1 MTNKDRPLMIP
12 ALVALASA
20 LFMPASASTRLTL
33 ADNEAGTCILAGR
46 INQDGRWAP
55 MSAGVT
61 LLNSS
66 GRVIREAHATALSE
80 VKTVRLSA
88 PALLARCHGNQPLP
102 DGDAS
107 RGAKSPAPAV
117 AAGPQP
123 LPVTAVA
130 LMPGRS
136 SGQWVELRIELPHDR
151 VVLLD
156 R

>member
-1 MTNKDRPLMIP
+1 MSQKARSLIAPVF
-12 ALVALASA
+12 AVLASA
-20 LFMPASASTRLTL
+20 LFTPASASTRLNL

-55 MSAGVT
+55 MSTGVT

-66 GRVIREAHATALSE
+66 GRVIRQADAKALSG
-80 VKTVRLSA
+80 VKAVRLSA

-107 RGAKSPAPAV
+107 LGAKSPAPAV
-117 AAGPQP
+117 AAGPLP
-123 LPVTAVA
+123 LPVTALA

-136 SGQWVELRIELPHDR
+136 SGQWVELRIDLPQDR
-151 VVLLD
+151 VVLLE